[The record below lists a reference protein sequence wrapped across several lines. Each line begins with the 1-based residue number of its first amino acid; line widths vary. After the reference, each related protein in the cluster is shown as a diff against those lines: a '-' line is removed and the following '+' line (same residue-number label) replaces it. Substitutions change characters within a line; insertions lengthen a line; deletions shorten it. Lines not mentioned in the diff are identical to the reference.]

1 MFAFATCAQILA
13 VASLGFSFSEAHPT
27 AASARLS
34 KRFEDVP
41 IYKSQGLGSACGAI
55 QDDLIN
61 HFALSP
67 EQWDSGNNCG
77 KSATISYN
85 GTKVFAT
92 VVSECQ
98 HCSSGSISLNP
109 YLFEQ
114 LVGSDSVNV
123 VYGDWAFP
131 VIE

>member
-61 HFALSP
+61 
-67 EQWDSGNNCG
+67 
-77 KSATISYN
+77 
-85 GTKVFAT
+85 
-92 VVSECQ
+92 CQ